1 VAEGNKEIITLV
13 GRRLREAASAE
24 QGGPLPE
31 AIERGLAQL
40 SGIDGA
46 ESIPTGHVWTTPLL
60 QEESGLRLAVG
71 CKSCVRPVR
80 AAYDR
85 WP

>member
-1 VAEGNKEIITLV
+1 MAEGNKEIITLV

-46 ESIPTGHVWTTPLL
+46 ESIPIGQTCT
-60 QEESGLRLAVG
+60 
-71 CKSCVRPVR
+71 RPPEPKEPPPPSR
-80 AAYDR
+80 PIGRCSSEFAR
-85 WP
+85 SR